1 MTEDEFEALERAMEE
16 AGGVAAAFSQELD
29 RMRAGLSETT
39 RDLGRL
45 ERGFSSGVRRAID
58 GVLFDGKSVGGAL
71 KGLAGAMSG
80 TVYDNAMRPVADEIG
95 GALAQGVTGLVS
107 GLMPFA
113 QGGAFSGGRVTP
125 FARGGVVSGPVAF
138 PMRGGAGLMG
148 EAGPEAIL
156 PLQRGADGR
165 LGVAA
170 GGGGGGGAR
179 VTVNITTPDVE
190 GFRRSRGQVAA
201 QIARAVD
208 RGRRDR

>member
-16 AGGVAAAFSQELD
+16 TGNVAESFSRELA
-29 RMRAGLSETT
+29 RMRDGIHETT

-45 ERGFSSGVRRAID
+45 ERGFAGGIRRAID
-58 GVLFDGKSVGGAL
+58 GVLFEGRSPGGAL
-71 KGLAGAMSG
+71 KGLAGTMSD
-80 TVYDNAMRPVADEIG
+80 TVYGTAMRPVTGRLG
-95 GALAQGVTGLVS
+95 GALARGVNGLVA

-113 QGGAFSGGRVTP
+113 DGGAFSGGRVTP

-138 PMRGGAGLMG
+138 PMRGGTGLMG

-156 PLQRGADGR
+156 PLSRGPDGR

-170 GGGGGGGAR
+170 GAQGGAVR
-179 VTVNITTPDVE
+179 VTVNIATPDAQS
-190 GFRRSRGQVAA
+190 FQRSRGQVAA

>member
-16 AGGVAAAFSQELD
+16 AGGVAESFSRELE

-39 RDLGRL
+39 RDLGQL
-45 ERGFSSGVRRAID
+45 ERGFSGGIRRAID
-58 GVLFDGKSVGGAL
+58 GVLFEGRSVGGAL
-71 KGLAGAMSG
+71 KGLAGSMSG
-80 TVYDNAMRPVADEIG
+80 TVYGNAMRPVTDRLG
-95 GALAQGVTGLVS
+95 GMLAQGVNGLVA

-113 QGGAFSGGRVTP
+113 EGGAFAGGRVTP

-156 PLQRGADGR
+156 PLARGPDGR

-170 GGGGGGGAR
+170 GGGGGGAAQ
-179 VTVNITTPDVE
+179 VTINITTPDIE

>member
-16 AGGVAAAFSQELD
+16 AGGVAESFTRELD
-29 RMRAGLSETT
+29 RMRAGIGETA

-45 ERGFSSGVRRAID
+45 ERGFSGGLRRAVD
-58 GVLFDGKSVGGAL
+58 GVLFEGRSGGAAL
-71 KGLAGAMSG
+71 RGLAGSMAD
-80 TVYDNAMRPVADEIG
+80 TVYGNAMRPVTDRLG
-95 GALAQGVTGLVS
+95 GILAQGANGLVA

-113 QGGAFSGGRVTP
+113 EGGAFAGGRVTP

-156 PLQRGADGR
+156 PLARGPDGR

-170 GGGGGGGAR
+170 GGGSGATR
-179 VTVNITTPDVE
+179 VTVNITTPDAE
-190 GFRRSRGQVAA
+190 SFRRSRGQVAA